1 MRQRHQKGSSWALPM
16 FGLGVL
22 ALSACSPSA
31 SPEGNAQLDVTIP
44 GMEGHVSIS
53 GGNSAL
59 PTPFPSQDP
68 ISVSLDDQGYV
79 EVVTLDDTLVV
90 GRGRQRMD
98 LDQLDAA
105 MRQVTNGLTWT
116 EVSSTGVET
125 ELFKSLSLTLGKPDF
140 IQITDEDR
148 SVSLLFEKFLAD
160 AANNVCRKLV
170 DKEVTQSQD
179 QRILMTDVEPEDTIY
194 DKPEAVEANLRHL
207 LLRYH
212 ARYVLPG
219 APELDP
225 WLWLFESGSHVGQS
239 PTMGW
244 RAVCVGL
251 FTHPDFYSY

>member
-1 MRQRHQKGSSWALPM
+1 MQRRHQMGPRLALPM
-16 FGLGVL
+16 LTLGVL
-22 ALSACSPSA
+22 SLSACSPTVS
-31 SPEGNAQLDVTIP
+31 SDQNAQLQVTVP
-44 GMEGHVSIS
+44 GMEDHVSIS
-53 GGNSAL
+53 GGGSGL

-79 EVVTLDDTLVV
+79 EVITLDDALVV

-116 EVSSTGVET
+116 EVSSSGVET

-212 ARYVLPG
+212 SRYVLPG